1 MIPTKL
7 VLHNFMCYR
16 DDVTL
21 DLRTVRVACISGDNG
36 AGKSSLLDAITW
48 VLWGKARGAA
58 ERDLMTLGTTEMGV
72 DFQFV
77 LGTQEFRVLRRR
89 RRRGASQDVAQLEVQ
104 VRDLTPDGDS
114 PWRPITGDTLSQTQ
128 RLLSDAIGMEYDTFI
143 NSAFILQG
151 RADEFT
157 TKGPTD
163 RKQVLADILGLG
175 QYDLLEERARGLRRE
190 RELARRDCDARLETI
205 AGELTQRPGIEAQ
218 LQEVAT
224 RLVTLVGEI
233 ARNDDELDALK
244 GQRAALERQAE
255 AAREAELRAEEYT
268 RQAESLRNRIAADAN
283 QIVVLEALVTDAA
296 AIRAAYTRL
305 QKVTAAEAAMTGKLA
320 ASRRLEQEYHD
331 VERQVDAA
339 RSRLLQERHGLDHQ
353 MTDLRQRQD
362 ALPEL
367 ERQHAQLLASV
378 NAVRAAEDQRP
389 ALLADIQT
397 TTEEIGRRRAENDYL
412 LKEMKRLK
420 NLQTQVDNA
429 GAACPLCRRPL
440 DEHDRHDIHDNYQAE
455 GLDRKEQYNA
465 NREAVASAE
474 TAVAGWQARLAEID
488 RIVRQGRQLNNSLGD
503 VARQLADIQKAG
515 LQLAA
520 LSADFEQISAR
531 LNNDAIAPADQQHLA
546 RLGTQ
551 IAALAYDPDQHQ
563 QLHAEVAALRPYE
576 RQLHD
581 LERAEEE
588 LPVLRERLAED
599 QTSLAL
605 RETARDAE
613 LVRAA
618 ELRAAV
624 TELPRLIAR
633 CDDLVGALN
642 QQRRE
647 QEQLTRQQ
655 GSLEADLRR
664 LADLED
670 ESRELRQE
678 RTRLTDEEGV
688 YRDLAKAFGKT
699 GIQAMIIE
707 AAVPEI
713 QDEAN
718 AILANMPGN
727 TMRVEFRTQRATQ
740 KGDTVEALDIL
751 IGDEAGQRAYAMYSG
766 GESFRINF
774 AIRVAL
780 AKLLARRAG
789 AKLQLLVIDEGF
801 GSQDARGRD
810 SLVEAIRSIEPDFAT
825 ILIITHVSELK
836 EVFPTQIMIEKT
848 ASGSQIA
855 VA

>member
-1 MIPTKL
+1 
-7 VLHNFMCYR
+7 
-16 DDVTL
+16 
-21 DLRTVRVACISGDNG
+21 VRVACISGDNG

-48 VLWGKARGAA
+48 ALWGKARGAA
-58 ERDLMTLGTTEMGV
+58 ERDLISLGTTEMGV

-77 LGTQEFRVLRRR
+77 LGTQEFRVIRR
-89 RRRGASQDVAQLEVQ
+89 RRRGARQDVAQLEVQ

-128 RLLSDAIGMEYDTFI
+128 RLLTAAIGMEYDTFI

-175 QYDLLEERARGLRRE
+175 QYDILEERARSLRRE
-190 RELARRDCDARLETI
+190 RELARRDCDARLEQI
-205 AGELTQRPGIEAQ
+205 AGELTRCPAVETA
-218 LQEVAT
+218 LQEVAN
-224 RLVTLVGEI
+224 RLVTLAGEI

-244 GQRAALERQAE
+244 GQRATLERQAE

-268 RQAESLRNRIAADAN
+268 RQAESLRIRIAADAN
-283 QIVVLEALVTDAA
+283 QLTLLEALVTDAA
-296 AIRAAYTRL
+296 AIRAAYARL
-305 QKVTAAEAAMTGKLA
+305 QAATAAEAAMTGKLA
-320 ASRRLEQEYHD
+320 ASRRLEHEYHD
-331 VERQVDAA
+331 IERLIDAA

-353 MTDLRQRQD
+353 MTDLRQRQEQ
-362 ALPEL
+362 LPEL
-367 ERQHAQLLASV
+367 ERQHAQLLTSV
-378 NAVRAAEDQRP
+378 NAARAAEDQRDV
-389 ALLADIQT
+389 LLAAVQQ
-397 TTEEIGRRRAENDYL
+397 TTEEIGRRKAENDYL
-412 LKEMKRLK
+412 LKAMKELK
-420 NLQTQVDNA
+420 SLQTQVDNA

-440 DEHDRHDIHDNYQAE
+440 DEHDRHDIHDKYQTE
-455 GLDRKEQYNA
+455 GLDLKEQYNA
-465 NREAVASAE
+465 NREAVAHDEA
-474 TAVAGWQARLAEID
+474 AVAGWQAQLAEIA
-488 RIVRQGRQLNNSLGD
+488 RTVRHGTRFNKELGA
-503 VARQLADIQKAG
+503 VARQLADIQEASQ
-515 LQLAA
+515 QLAA
-520 LSADFEQISAR
+520 LSADFEQLSAR
-531 LNNDAIAPADQQHLA
+531 LNSDAIAPGDQQRLA
-546 RLGTQ
+546 ALGSQ

-563 QLHAEVAALRPYE
+563 QLHAKVAALRPYE
-576 RQLHD
+576 RQVHD

-588 LPVLRERLAED
+588 LPVLRERLNED
-599 QTSLAL
+599 QASLAL

-633 CDDLVGALN
+633 CDDLAIALG
-642 QQRRE
+642 QQRRD

-670 ESRELRQE
+670 EGRELRQE

-707 AAVPEI
+707 AAVPEL
-713 QDEAN
+713 QDKAN

-727 TMRVEFRTQRATQ
+727 TMRVEFRTQRETQ

-825 ILIITHVSELK
+825 ILIITHVSDLK
-836 EVFPTQIMIEKT
+836 EVFPTQILIEKT

>member
-7 VLHNFMCYR
+7 VLRNFMCYR
-16 DDVTL
+16 DEVTL
-21 DLRTVRVACISGDNG
+21 DLRAVRVACISGDNG

-48 VLWGKARGAA
+48 ALWGKARGAA
-58 ERDLMTLGTTEMGV
+58 ERDLMSLGTTEMGV

-77 LGTQEFRVLRRR
+77 LGSQEFRVLRRR

-128 RLLSDAIGMEYDTFI
+128 RLLSAAIGMEYDTFI

-175 QYDLLEERARGLRRE
+175 QYDLLEDRARALRRE
-190 RELARRDCDARLETI
+190 REVARRDCDARLEQI
-205 AGELTQRPGIEAQ
+205 ASELTGRPGVEAQ

-224 RLVTLVGEI
+224 RLVTRASEI

-244 GQRAALERQAE
+244 GQRATLERQAE
-255 AAREAELRAEEYT
+255 AARDAELRAEAYT

-283 QIVVLEALVTDAA
+283 QITELEALVTDATTIRTAYAQLQA
-296 AIRAAYTRL
+296 AIA
-305 QKVTAAEAAMTGKLA
+305 VEAAMTSKMA
-320 ASRRLEQEYHD
+320 ESHRLDQKYQA
-331 VERQVDAA
+331 VKGQVDAA

-353 MTDLRQRQD
+353 MTDLRQHQD
-362 ALPEL
+362 QLPEL
-367 ERQHAQLLASV
+367 ERQHARLVAGV
-378 NAVRAAEDQRP
+378 NAARAAEDQRE

-397 TTEEIGRRRAENDYL
+397 TTGAIGRRKAENDHL

-420 NLQTQVDNA
+420 GLQTQVDNA

-440 DEHDRHDIHDNYQAE
+440 AEHDRNDIHDNYQAE
-455 GLDRKEQYNA
+455 GIELKAQFNA
-465 NREAVASAE
+465 NREAVAHDEASL
-474 TAVAGWQARLAEID
+474 AGWLARLAEID
-488 RIVRQGRQLNNSLGD
+488 RIVRQGQRLNNEWGKISTQLEAAK
-503 VARQLADIQKAG
+503 VASQ
-515 LQLAA
+515 QLAA
-520 LSADFEQISAR
+520 LITEFDRLSELLNADV
-531 LNNDAIAPADQQHLA
+531 IAPDAQRELA
-546 RLGTQ
+546 ALGAQ
-551 IAALAYDPDQHQ
+551 MAALAYDPDQHL
-563 QLHAEVAALRPYE
+563 QLHTEVTALRPYE
-576 RQLHD
+576 QQMYS
-581 LERAEEE
+581 LEHAEQA
-588 LPVLRERLAED
+588 LPALYSRLAED
-599 QTSLAL
+599 QASLAL
-605 RETARDAE
+605 RESARDAE
-613 LVRAA
+613 LVRIA

-624 TELPRLIAR
+624 AGLPQLIER
-633 CDDLVGALN
+633 CDDLAIALDR
-642 QQRRE
+642 QRRD
-647 QEQLTRQQ
+647 QELLMRQQ
-655 GSLEADLRR
+655 GSLEAELRR

-670 ESRELRQE
+670 ASRELRQE
-678 RTRLTDEEGV
+678 RVRLTDEEGI

-810 SLVEAIRSIEPDFAT
+810 SLVEAIRSIEDDFAT
-825 ILIITHVSELK
+825 ILIITHVSELR
-836 EVFPTQIMIEKT
+836 EIFPTQIMIEKT
-848 ASGSQIA
+848 PSGSQIA